1 MRQGEG
7 KTANFHSALLL
18 HTMLQLNL
26 ILGTSKCVQLFLNAG
41 ICFVII
47 ALRSGDVHLSSRS
60 GLAQWCI
67 RRTMPRRHMGA
78 AVLPARIRQQIHKYI
93 PCDFV
98 YCIMLEPKEE
108 CNQSVR
114 SAFFQIYVCEK
125 MRSLN
130 Q

>member
-1 MRQGEG
+1 MC
-7 KTANFHSALLL
+7 AA
-18 HTMLQLNL
+18 
-26 ILGTSKCVQLFLNAG
+26 FLERWDM
-41 ICFVII
+41 FFII
-47 ALRSGDVHLSSRS
+47 AFRSGDVHLSSRS

-108 CNQSVR
+108 CDQLVS
-114 SAFFQIYVCEK
+114 SALLRIQICE
-125 MRSLN
+125 
-130 Q
+130 